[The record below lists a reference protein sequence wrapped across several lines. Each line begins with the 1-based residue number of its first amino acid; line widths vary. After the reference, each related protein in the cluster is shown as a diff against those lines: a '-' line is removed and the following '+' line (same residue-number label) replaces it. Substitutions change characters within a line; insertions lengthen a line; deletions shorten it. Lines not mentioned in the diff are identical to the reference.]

1 MRHVVQRGACLGR
14 TPGARIAPGGETSGA
29 AGHGARTA
37 PSSTD
42 GSRKRGEAALH
53 RTTRSTCAAGT
64 FLFTAAGAPGTAGTS
79 ILGSAHRGADAFGGA
94 SRDAG
99 RSAGPPRVA
108 ATVFASAGAACPRP
122 AAPSPAS
129 ARAGVARASTVAR
142 ARSTRSSAEPP
153 AFTVRSSAEAPWP
166 DLDRVGHG
174 GRGGALLLATEF
186 VPR

>member
-29 AGHGARTA
+29 AAHGARTS

-42 GSRKRGEAALH
+42 GFRKRGEAALH
-53 RTTRSTCAAGT
+53 RTPTNTSAAGIFRSTAT
-64 FLFTAAGAPGTAGTS
+64 GAPGTS
-79 ILGSAHRGADAFGGA
+79 ILGSTHRGADAFGGA
-94 SRDAG
+94 SADAVG
-99 RSAGPPRVA
+99 SAGPPRGA

-129 ARAGVARASTVAR
+129 ARAGVAPASTVAR

-153 AFTVRSSAEAPWP
+153 AFTVRSSAEAPCP